1 MILLEVLLYFIL
13 GKGGVKDM
21 AIVYALLIIKG
32 KKTYGDV
39 PAKLKEQVKEVLID
53 MEVPELA
60 AD

>member
-13 GKGGVKDM
+13 GKGVDNV

-32 KKTYGDV
+32 KKTYSDV

-53 MEVPELA
+53 MEVSELA

>member
-13 GKGGVKDM
+13 GKGVDNM

-39 PAKLKEQVKEVLID
+39 PPKLKEQVKEVLID

>member
-1 MILLEVLLYFIL
+1 MILLEVLLYFIP
-13 GKGGVKDM
+13 GKGVDNM

-32 KKTYGDV
+32 KKTYDDV
-39 PAKLKEQVKEVLID
+39 PAKLKEQVKEVLVD

>member
-13 GKGGVKDM
+13 GKGVDNM
-21 AIVYALLIIKG
+21 AIAYALLIIKG
-32 KKTYGDV
+32 KKTYDDV
-39 PAKLKEQVKEVLID
+39 PAKLKEQVKEVLVD

>member
-13 GKGGVKDM
+13 GKGVDNV
-21 AIVYALLIIKG
+21 AIVYVLLIIKG
-32 KKTYGDV
+32 KKTYSDV

-53 MEVPELA
+53 MEVSELA